1 MTLRVPFI
9 EFAPTVKRVLGI
21 ADAYIS
27 AHPGGSLVTSASADS
42 ATVVVAVCRETT
54 EEAKVQLERQGLAA
68 WNGAWAVDGSIED
81 ELAPPFP
88 AHVAA
93 VAYRTSEDRPGLWVD
108 AFDGAPSEVAV
119 LEAMYDEF
127 IKSGQIDPLPFEA
140 FIEKAKV
147 NVVILSPEEQA
158 AFITQKKAEPC

>member
-1 MTLRVPFI
+1 M
-9 EFAPTVKRVLGI
+9 
-21 ADAYIS
+21 
-27 AHPGGSLVTSASADS
+27 VTAASADS
-42 ATVVVAVCRETT
+42 ATVVVSVTRESVEQART
-54 EEAKVQLERQGLAA
+54 QLERQGLAI

-108 AFDGAPSEVAV
+108 AFEGAPSEVAV

-127 IKSGQIDPLPFEA
+127 VKSGQVDPLPFEA

-147 NVVILSPEEQA
+147 NVVILSPDEQA
-158 AFITQKKAEPC
+158 AFVTQKKSEPC